1 MNSETIKK
9 NLDKTFKDAENLI
22 VSGNIPCAV
31 LGYIDINK
39 NKSIKASGL
48 RQLVPIKKKVNK
60 ETIFDLASLTKVLF
74 TTHKI
79 LQLNESGQV
88 DLNAPIAE
96 YLPDLCQ
103 YNYNSWER
111 KVTVKQCLN
120 HSTPFP
126 AVEPIYTYGD
136 NPETL
141 KAYIL
146 QNRWKKNNSIYS
158 DINFIFLGLIL
169 ERLLNLKIKEI
180 STGYNFNFTPKGN
193 NFASTEKCFW
203 RNEVMCGKTHDEN
216 SYALNG
222 AGHAGLFGNAD
233 SILDFAYDML
243 TGINIS
249 KAHIKKIQEKS
260 YKNRSIGWEVANAG
274 WSGGNLC
281 SDQTIGHTGFTGTG
295 LWIDFKNEFAWT
307 LLTNRVHPSRHKS
320 SEIVSLR
327 VKISENI
334 IRLFGKI

>member
-1 MNSETIKK
+1 MNSEIIKK
-9 NLDKTFKDAENLI
+9 NLDKVFKDAEDLI
-22 VSGNIPCAV
+22 EIGNIPCAV

-39 NKSIKASGL
+39 NKSIKACGF
-48 RQLVPIKKKVNK
+48 RQLVPIKKTSNEK
-60 ETIFDLASLTKVLF
+60 TIFDLASLTKVLF

-79 LQLNESGQV
+79 LKLNEIGQV
-88 DLNAPIAE
+88 DLDAPIAE

-126 AVEPIYTYGD
+126 AVEPIYTYGN

-141 KAYIL
+141 KAFIL
-146 QNRWKKNNSIYS
+146 QKRWKKNNSTYS

-169 ERLLNLKIKEI
+169 ERILKDKIKDI
-180 STGYNFNFTPKGN
+180 DTGYNFNFKPKGN

-222 AGHAGLFGNAD
+222 AGHAGLFGNAE

-243 TGINIS
+243 TGKNIS
-249 KAHIKKIQEKS
+249 RSHKNKIQEKS
-260 YKNRSIGWEVANAG
+260 YKNRSIGWEVANTG
-274 WSGGNLC
+274 WSGGKLC

-295 LWIDFKNEFAWT
+295 LWIDFKNELAWT
-307 LLTNRVHPSRHKS
+307 LLTNRVHPSRHKIS
-320 SEIVSLR
+320 KIDSLR
-327 VKISENI
+327 IKISDNI

>member
-1 MNSETIKK
+1 MNSEIIKK
-9 NLDKTFKDAENLI
+9 NLDKVFKDAEDLI
-22 VSGNIPCAV
+22 EIGNIPCAV

-39 NKSIKASGL
+39 NKIIKACGF
-48 RQLVPIKKKVNK
+48 RQLVPIKKTSNEK
-60 ETIFDLASLTKVLF
+60 TIFDLASLTKVLF

-79 LQLNESGQV
+79 LKLNEIGQV
-88 DLNAPIAE
+88 DLDAPIAE

-126 AVEPIYTYGD
+126 AVEPIYTYGN

-141 KAYIL
+141 KAFIL
-146 QNRWKKNNSIYS
+146 QKRWKKNNSTYS

-169 ERLLNLKIKEI
+169 ERILKDKIKDI
-180 STGYNFNFTPKGN
+180 DTGYNFNFKPKGN

-222 AGHAGLFGNAD
+222 AGHAGLFGNAE

-243 TGINIS
+243 TGKNIS
-249 KAHIKKIQEKS
+249 RSHKNKIQEKS
-260 YKNRSIGWEVANAG
+260 YKNRSIGWEVANTG
-274 WSGGNLC
+274 WSGGKLC

-295 LWIDFKNEFAWT
+295 LWIDFKNELAWT
-307 LLTNRVHPSRHKS
+307 LLTNRVHPSRHKIS
-320 SEIVSLR
+320 KIDLLR
-327 VKISENI
+327 IKISDNI